1 MDLVKVLRIPRK
13 FYLGGQWNLIIE
25 LPQYWENRLLEVTN
39 KPVCTRTQE
48 KGTVTPND
56 IESDLPVSVQ
66 QALAET

>member
-1 MDLVKVLRIPRK
+1 M
-13 FYLGGQWNLIIE
+13 IIE

-66 QALAET
+66 QALAQT